1 MPPANSSREKKFNVD
16 HFTILNEQ
24 ILKYRS
30 QGDIILCGDFNSR
43 TGNLPDFI
51 PLDQLNFQSDEFF
64 KSNADRFVPPVRN
77 TKDKIVN
84 SYGRK
89 LTDTCISHNLKIV
102 NGRAS
107 GDLLGKYTCYNMK
120 GSSTVDLFIT
130 SDALLSNIIQ
140 LKVSTPRF
148 RSCHCIVNMTMKV
161 DQLVIEEP
169 TFHEFPPH
177 FIWNN
182 LYKRHFIEQLQ
193 NKDIIIQLDKLNNDI
208 KNNTDI
214 DYAVEKFKEIML
226 SVAEKSLPRRRSST
240 KVRKNTRK
248 PNKKWFDHSCHAMKP
263 KLNNLAKLLERC
275 PNDPYVR
282 GKLIATCKEYR
293 KLIKRKNKE
302 WQNLLIKKLQ
312 EFESSNPKEY

>member
-1 MPPANSSREKKFNVD
+1 MNDEIYSR
-16 HFTILNEQ
+16 I
-24 ILKYRS
+24 
-30 QGDIILCGDFNSR
+30 
-43 TGNLPDFI
+43 GNLPDFI
-51 PLDQLNFQSDEFF
+51 PPDQLNSQRDEFF
-64 KSNADRFVPPVRN
+64 ISNADRFVPPVRN

-89 LTDTCISHNLKIV
+89 LIDTCISHNLKIV

-107 GDLLGKYTCYNMK
+107 GYLLGKYTCYNVK

-148 RSCHCIVNMTMKV
+148 RSCHCMVNMTMKV

-169 TFHEFPPH
+169 TLHEFPPN
-177 FIWNN
+177 FVWNN

-193 NKDIIIQLDKLNNDI
+193 NKDIIIQLDKLNNYI

-214 DYAVEKFKEIML
+214 DYAVEKFKEIMF
-226 SVAEKSLPRRRSST
+226 SVAEKSLPKRRSST

-248 PNKKWFDHSCHAMKP
+248 PNKKWLDHSCHAMKT
-263 KLNNLAKLLERC
+263 KLNNLAKLLERY

-282 GKLIATCKEYR
+282 GKLITTRKEYR

-302 WQNLLIKKLQ
+302 WQNLLIEKLQ
-312 EFESSNPKEY
+312 EFESSNPKEYWKLIKSLRECNLAWG